1 MTLEKKALF
10 GNTHVDILPETR
22 SARKTASNP
31 SISSSP
37 LPTEPRPR
45 PVPPRG
51 GPGQGQGQGG
61 ERRLSKQTR
70 LTFKKLINCLVRN
83 GKRGVVERMLF
94 QCCAFIKIKNK
105 IASRRF
111 IHQAV
116 HNVKPLIELRNLRK
130 QNKGSRRQKAKAAP
144 IPTRRA
150 EKLAIQWIIEGAK
163 SRSLSPPSP
172 SPIGRGDRTMALGLY
187 ASLLDAYQKK
197 GYAMKKKDDLHRACK
212 LNILSQSGFKN

>member
-1 MTLEKKALF
+1 MLITITPPNNMTLEKKALF

-37 LPTEPRPR
+37 LPTEPRPGLFR
-45 PVPPRG
+45 
-51 GPGQGQGQGG
+51 GQGQGQGG

-150 EKLAIQWIIEGAK
+150 EKLAIQ
-163 SRSLSPPSP
+163 
-172 SPIGRGDRTMALGLY
+172 
-187 ASLLDAYQKK
+187 
-197 GYAMKKKDDLHRACK
+197 
-212 LNILSQSGFKN
+212 